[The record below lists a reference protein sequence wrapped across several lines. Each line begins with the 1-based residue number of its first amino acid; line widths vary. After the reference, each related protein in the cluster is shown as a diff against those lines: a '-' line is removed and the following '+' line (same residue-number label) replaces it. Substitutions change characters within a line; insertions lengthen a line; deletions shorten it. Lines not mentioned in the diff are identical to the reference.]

1 MTRLSIEE
9 VNRLAEEFER
19 LSAFEV
25 IKWGIEKF
33 HPKIAL
39 ACSFQAEDIVI
50 LDMMTK
56 IVKDPVVF
64 TIDTGRL
71 NEETYELM
79 DRVRERYGI
88 KIIVYFP
95 DYKQVEEMVREHGVN
110 LFYKSVELRKLCCSV
125 RKVEPLKRALAN
137 LDAWI
142 TGLRREQNE
151 TRKAIRKI
159 EIDELHG
166 NIIKLNPLA
175 DWTWNMVWDY
185 VKKNNL
191 PYNKLYDKGYKS
203 IGCAPCTRAVYPWE
217 DPRAGRWWWE
227 VSNKECGLHFKVK

>member
-1 MTRLSIEE
+1 MTRFSIEE

-33 HPKIAL
+33 HPRIAL

-56 IVKDPVVF
+56 IVKDPIVF

-159 EIDELHG
+159 EVDELHG